1 MSQSAIAL
9 SLNRWARVGVS
20 AAATTIAAGFYC
32 PSTLL
37 AVAAA
42 SYFGGVSLFPDSLL
56 RVPVG
61 AQS

>member
-9 SLNRWARVGVS
+9 GSNRLARVGVS
-20 AAATTIAAGFYC
+20 AAAVIVAGLYC

-37 AVAAA
+37 AVTAA
-42 SYFGGVSLFPDSLL
+42 SYFGGVSLFPDSLRL
-56 RVPVG
+56 PVG